1 MKKLHKQSGF
11 IALALAGILVL
22 MLLSAGCT
30 GTGGNATPPT
40 PTTTTKTSITV
51 TGSTTVLPVA
61 QEAADDYMLI
71 HPDAN
76 IQITGGGS
84 GVGVQAA
91 GEKTADIG
99 MSSRDVKP
107 DEMKKYPDLVAIPIG
122 KDGLTMI
129 VNPANPVNSLTAAQI
144 KDIYTGNYTNWKQVG
159 GSDMPIVV
167 IGRDSASGTRDYFTS
182 SIMGGANATRT
193 MLEKNS
199 NGAVTQTV
207 AQTPGA
213 IGYVGI
219 GFVNEYVKAL
229 KIDINGTLYEST
241 VDNVLSGTYPYSRYL
256 YMLTSGQPTGLTKD
270 YIDFI
275 LSPAGQEH
283 LKTEGYV
290 PLS

>member
-1 MKKLHKQSGF
+1 MKKVQKQSGF

-22 MLLSAGCT
+22 MLFAAGCT
-30 GTGGNATPPT
+30 GTGGSGTT
-40 PTTTTKTSITV
+40 PTTANKTSITV
-51 TGSTTVLPVA
+51 TGSTTLLPVT

-71 HPDAN
+71 HPNAN

-99 MSSRDVKP
+99 MSSRDVKS

-122 KDGLTMI
+122 KDGLTVI
-129 VNPANPVNSLTAAQI
+129 LNPANPVNSLTPAQI
-144 KDIYTGNYTNWKQVG
+144 KDIYTGNTTNWNQVG
-159 GSDMPIVV
+159 GPDMPVVV

-182 SIMGGANATRT
+182 SIMGGANATPR

-199 NGAVTQTV
+199 NGAVTLTI

-219 GFVNEYVKAL
+219 GFVDQYVKAL

-241 VDNVLSGTYPYSRYL
+241 VDNVLTGTYPYSRYL
-256 YMLTSGQPTGLTKD
+256 YMLTSGQPTGLAKD

-275 LSPAGQEH
+275 LSPTGQEH
-283 LKTEGYV
+283 LKEEGYV
-290 PLS
+290 PL

>member
-256 YMLTSGQPTGLTKD
+256 YMLTSGQPTGLAKD

>member
-1 MKKLHKQSGF
+1 MKRVQKQSGF

-22 MLLSAGCT
+22 MLFAAGCT
-30 GTGGNATPPT
+30 GTGGNATLPAPSA
-40 PTTTTKTSITV
+40 KTSITV

-61 QEAADDYMLI
+61 QEAGDDYMLI

-122 KDGLTMI
+122 KDGLTVI
-129 VNPANPVNSLTAAQI
+129 VNPANPVNSLTPAQI

-159 GSDMPIVV
+159 GSDMPVVV

-182 SIMGGANATRT
+182 SIMGGANATKT

-199 NGAVTQTV
+199 NGAVTLTI

-219 GFVNEYVKAL
+219 GFVDQYVKAL

-241 VDNVLSGTYPYSRYL
+241 VDNVLTGTYPYSRYL
-256 YMLTSGQPTGLTKD
+256 YMLTSGQPTGLAKD

-275 LSPAGQEH
+275 LSPTGQEH
-283 LKTEGYV
+283 LKEEGYV
-290 PLS
+290 PL